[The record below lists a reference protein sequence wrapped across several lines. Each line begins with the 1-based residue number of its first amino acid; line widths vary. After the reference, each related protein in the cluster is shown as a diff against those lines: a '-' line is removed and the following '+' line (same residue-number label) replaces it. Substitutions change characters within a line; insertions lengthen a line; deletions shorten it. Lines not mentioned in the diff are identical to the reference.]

1 MLVLQIVAL
10 LLQPVV
16 TNEPS
21 MPESIKLLSSPRF
34 RPFFV
39 TQLMGALNDNLYKNG
54 LTILIAFQSAAI
66 SQQQSN
72 TLVNIAAGL
81 FILPFFLFSPIAGQL
96 ADKHEKA
103 MLIRR
108 IKLLEIVIMLFG
120 AIAFLLQSPT
130 LLVAIL
136 FLMGTQ
142 SALFG
147 PVKYS
152 LLPQALEAKE
162 LISGNALVEFGT
174 FLAILGGMIISVY
187 LMSKGIVAIAIAVT
201 LVACAG
207 YWASRGIPTLP
218 AAVPDL
224 KISFNILRQ
233 TVEILRDARHN
244 RTVFYAVMG
253 ISWFWFIG
261 ITYVTQLPNYV
272 RYELGGSEQ
281 VYVLLL
287 AMFSLGIGAGSFLCE
302 RLSAGRVEI
311 GLVPIGA
318 LGLTLFGID
327 LYFSPEISAN
337 DWLVGPAEFI
347 ARGSSLRVCV
357 DIFLLGTCGGLYI
370 VPLYALV
377 QQRSEVDKRARII
390 AANNVINALFMVVAS
405 LYGLFALSIGVSIPM
420 LFLIMALMNAAV
432 ALFIFTLVPEFI
444 MRLLVWLL
452 LHTVYRVDHHSLDK
466 IPDEGPALLICNHVS
481 YVDALVL
488 AGCIRRPIR
497 FVMYYRIFE
506 LPLLSFIF
514 KTAHAIP
521 IASAKENREMR
532 DRAFADI
539 GAALAQ
545 GELVCIF
552 PEGKITEDGQM
563 NPFKPGVKRIL
574 KRNPVPVVPLALRG
588 LWGSFFS
595 RAHGRA
601 MSRLFPRGLLSR
613 IELVAGE
620 IVDDPDIELNELQQ
634 RVTGL
639 RGDRL

>member
-1 MLVLQIVAL
+1 
-10 LLQPVV
+10 
-16 TNEPS
+16 
-21 MPESIKLLSSPRF
+21 MPESIKLLSRRRF

-39 TQLMGALNDNLYKNG
+39 TQLLGAFNDNLYKNG
-54 LTILIAFQSAAI
+54 LTVFIAFQAIGI
-66 SQQQSN
+66 SQQHSN
-72 TLVNIAAGL
+72 TLVNVAAGL
-81 FILPFFLFSPIAGQL
+81 FILPFFLFSPVAGQL
-96 ADKHEKA
+96 ADKYEKS

-108 IKLLEIVIMLFG
+108 IKLLEIAIMLCG
-120 AIAFLLQSPT
+120 AGAFLLQSPD

-152 LLPQALEAKE
+152 LLPQALRPGE
-162 LISGNALVEFGT
+162 LVGGNAMVEFGT
-174 FLAILGGMIISVY
+174 FLAILAGLIVSVY
-187 LMSKGIVAIAIAVT
+187 IMSLGNAVMAGAVVA
-201 LVACAG
+201 VAAAG
-207 YWASRGIPTLP
+207 YWASRGIPRL
-218 AAVPDL
+218 AAADPKLV
-224 KISFNILRQ
+224 ISFNIPRQ
-233 TVEILRDARHN
+233 TLAIMRDARAD
-244 RTVFYAVMG
+244 RAVFYSILG

-261 ITYVTQLPNYV
+261 ITYVTQLPNFV
-272 RYELGGSEQ
+272 RYELGGNEQ

-302 RLSAGRVEI
+302 RLSGGRVEI

-327 LYFSPEISAN
+327 LFFNQGLSSSAE
-337 DWLVGPAEFI
+337 LLAPAEFI
-347 ARGSSLRVCV
+347 AQGSSLRVCL
-357 DIFLLGTCGGLYI
+357 DIVLLGISGGLYI

-377 QQRSEVDKRARII
+377 QQRSEVSKRSRII
-390 AANNVINALFMVVAS
+390 AANNVFNALFMVVAS
-405 LYGLFALSIGVSIPM
+405 LYGLFALSVGVSIPV
-420 LFLIMALMNAAV
+420 LFLVMALMNAAV
-432 ALFIFTLVPEFI
+432 VLFIFLLVPEFI

-452 LHTVYRVDHHSLDK
+452 LHTIYRVEHSGLDR
-466 IPDEGPALLICNHVS
+466 IPDEGPALLVCNHAS

-497 FVMYYRIFE
+497 FVTWYRLFD
-506 LPLLSFIF
+506 LPLLSFILR
-514 KTAHAIP
+514 TAQAIP
-521 IASAKENREMR
+521 IAAAHEDREMMET
-532 DRAFADI
+532 AFERID
-539 GAALAQ
+539 AALAA

-563 NPFKPGVKRIL
+563 NEFRPGILRVHKKR
-574 KRNPVPVVPLALRG
+574 PVPVVPLALRG

-601 MSRLFPRGLLSR
+601 MSRLLPRGLLNR

-620 IVDDPDIELNELQQ
+620 PLEEGEIELDELQK
-634 RVTGL
+634 RVAAL